1 MNEAWK
7 RSAALA
13 IAGACSAIVVGC
25 GSLSYDAPAVS
36 MRSAADDAGPQVT
49 RARVVAEL
57 REAQRLGLITTGEE
71 DIPSFTDEQNRMVAA
86 AGEGAAVAEVNRP
99 K

>member
-1 MNEAWK
+1 MNKTLKRAVLGLASLSFAGLLVGCETLVLSDPGYSEA
-7 RSAALA
+7 SEAAL
-13 IAGACSAIVVGC
+13 
-25 GSLSYDAPAVS
+25 
-36 MRSAADDAGPQVT
+36 